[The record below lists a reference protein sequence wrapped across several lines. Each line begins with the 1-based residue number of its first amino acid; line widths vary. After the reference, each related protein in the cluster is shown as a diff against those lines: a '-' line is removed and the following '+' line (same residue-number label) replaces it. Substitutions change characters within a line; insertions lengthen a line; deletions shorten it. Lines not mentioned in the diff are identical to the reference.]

1 MNIIYKYIIR
11 RKVSIFV
18 LALVTNVVVRTV
30 VDAVDL
36 GCSEDEDS
44 DCGLSPKSS
53 LYGRTF
59 RGELSWAL
67 WFLAAISVIMIIIG
81 GFRYATSQGDQ
92 TQMQSAKNTILYAVI
107 GLIVAIA
114 AYAIVSFVVTQFIEA
129 PATPVAT

>member
-1 MNIIYKYIIR
+1 MNIIYKYIIH

-92 TQMQSAKNTILYAVI
+92 TQIQSAKKTILYSVI
-107 GLIVAIA
+107 GLL
-114 AYAIVSFVVTQFIEA
+114 VSFFAAIIVQFFADNLI
-129 PATPVAT
+129 

>member
-1 MNIIYKYIIR
+1 MNIIYKYIIH

-36 GCSEDEDS
+36 GYSEDEDP
-44 DCGLSPKSS
+44 DCGLSPKSN
-53 LYGRTF
+53 LYSRTF
-59 RGELSWAL
+59 KDELSWAL

-92 TQMQSAKNTILYAVI
+92 QQIQSAKKTILYSVI
-107 GLIVAIA
+107 GLL
-114 AYAIVSFVVTQFIEA
+114 VSFFAAIIVQFFADNLI
-129 PATPVAT
+129 

>member
-1 MNIIYKYIIR
+1 MNIICKYIIH

-92 TQMQSAKNTILYAVI
+92 TQIQSAKKTILYSVI
-107 GLIVAIA
+107 GLL
-114 AYAIVSFVVTQFIEA
+114 VSFFAAIIVQFFADNLI
-129 PATPVAT
+129 

>member
-36 GCSEDEDS
+36 GCSEDEDP

-92 TQMQSAKNTILYAVI
+92 QQIQSAKKTILYSVI
-107 GLIVAIA
+107 GLL
-114 AYAIVSFVVTQFIEA
+114 VSFFAAIIVQFFADNLI
-129 PATPVAT
+129 